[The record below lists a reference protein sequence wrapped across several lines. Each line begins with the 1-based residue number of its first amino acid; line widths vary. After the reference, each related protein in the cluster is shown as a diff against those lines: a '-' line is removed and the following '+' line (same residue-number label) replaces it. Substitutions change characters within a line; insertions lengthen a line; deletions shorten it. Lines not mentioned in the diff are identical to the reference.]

1 MSKADERAFLRKRHA
16 ANLDR
21 IVELKAKPTRTVEE
35 KERLT
40 DAIEAAQFL
49 ERELEALGKV

>member
-1 MSKADERAFLRKRHA
+1 MSKSDDRFFLRTRHA
-16 ANLDR
+16 VVLDR
-21 IVELKAKPTRTVEE
+21 IAELKAKPSRTEEE

-49 ERELEALGKV
+49 ERELEKV